1 MFTIEFRFEN
11 SAPVKAYAHEGE
23 NLLEVARK
31 NNVAIDAPC
40 SGNASCGKCRVRLIG
55 GTLKSEK
62 TRHITEEEYAEGWRL
77 SCVSTISGDAEIL
90 VPDIASAYR
99 SRMKVADLS
108 TGKEIEIFEEVK
120 QSIVEAG
127 IELKNDF
134 SLLELEMD
142 PPSWTIQCRIT
153 NVCSAQ

>member
-62 TRHITEEEYAEGWRL
+62 TRHITEEEYAEAGAFP
-77 SCVSTISGDAEIL
+77 VSARFRVTR
-90 VPDIASAYR
+90 R
-99 SRMKVADLS
+99 S
-108 TGKEIEIFEEVK
+108 
-120 QSIVEAG
+120 
-127 IELKNDF
+127 
-134 SLLELEMD
+134 
-142 PPSWTIQCRIT
+142 WCRILHPRI
-153 NVCSAQ
+153 APA

>member
-62 TRHITEEEYAEGWRL
+62 TRHITEEEYDTLFCNPYQAAQRGYIEDVIEPNETRFRL
-77 SCVSTISGDAEIL
+77 IRAL
-90 VPDIASAYR
+90 R
-99 SRMKVADLS
+99 SLTDKRQDLPA
-108 TGKEIEIFEEVK
+108 KK
-120 QSIVEAG
+120 HDN
-127 IELKNDF
+127 LP
-134 SLLELEMD
+134 L
-142 PPSWTIQCRIT
+142 
-153 NVCSAQ
+153 